1 MIELFSSAA
10 FTLYQQPDRQDES
23 TDRSQ
28 IFCPI
33 CVANGY
39 ASGVKSD
46 QNWFF
51 AANSSGG
58 ALWYRGI
65 DRVQLGA
72 VYHQGSR
79 GLRALAGYQ
88 VLEES
93 NRAPALNVSYG
104 VQSQETG
111 STGTSLTLEKN
122 FFRGIETLNV
132 FGGVSR
138 RTGETQNRAVYGFK
152 WSPDDRWF
160 FGNQFDGLDHN
171 PFFQVVRGDRSYGLL
186 YTATRKVS
194 LTLGVSF

>member
-1 MIELFSSAA
+1 MLELLSPAS
-10 FTLYQQPDRQDES
+10 FTLYPTIQAEEQASDK
-23 TDRSQ
+23 SQ

-39 ASGVKSD
+39 ASGIKSD
-46 QNWFF
+46 QDWFF

-88 VLEES
+88 LVQES
-93 NRAPALNVSYG
+93 GRAPALNISYG

-111 STGTSLTLEKN
+111 TTGTSLTLEKN
-122 FFRGIETLNV
+122 FFRGIESLNV

-138 RTGETQNRAVYGFK
+138 RTGETTNRAVYGFK
-152 WSPDDRWF
+152 WSPNDRWF
-160 FGNQFDGLDHN
+160 IGNQFDGIDHN
-171 PFFQVVRGDRSYGLL
+171 PFFQIVKGDKSYGLL
-186 YTATRKVS
+186 YTATKKIS
-194 LTLGVSF
+194 LTFGISF

>member
-1 MIELFSSAA
+1 MLELLSPAA
-10 FTLYQQPDRQDES
+10 FTLYPTIQAEEQASDK
-23 TDRSQ
+23 SQ

-39 ASGVKSD
+39 ASGIKSD
-46 QNWFF
+46 QDWFF

-88 VLEES
+88 LLQES
-93 NRAPALNVSYG
+93 GQAPALNISYG

-111 STGTSLTLEKN
+111 TTGTSITLEKN
-122 FFRGIETLNV
+122 FFRGIESLNV

-138 RTGETQNRAVYGFK
+138 RTGETTNRAVYGFK
-152 WSPDDRWF
+152 WSPNDRWF
-160 FGNQFDGLDHN
+160 IGNQFDGIDHN
-171 PFFQVVRGDRSYGLL
+171 PFFQIVKGDKSYGLL
-186 YTATRKVS
+186 YTATKKIS
-194 LTLGVSF
+194 LTFGISF

>member
-1 MIELFSSAA
+1 MIELFSPPP
-10 FTLYQQPDRQDES
+10 FTLYAS
-23 TDRSQ
+23 TQSGDQTADKSQ
-28 IFCPI
+28 MFCPI

-46 QNWFF
+46 RDWFF

-88 VLEES
+88 IVQES
-93 NRAPALNVSYG
+93 GRLPAFNVSYG

-122 FFRGIETLNV
+122 YFRGIESLNV
-132 FGGVSR
+132 FAGVSR
-138 RTGETQNRAVYGFK
+138 RTGETTNRAVYGFK
-152 WSPDDRWF
+152 WSPDDSWF
-160 FGNQFDGLDHN
+160 IGDQFDGIDHN
-171 PFFQVVRGDRSYGLL
+171 PFFQLVRGDKSYGLL
-186 YTATRKVS
+186 YTATKKIS
-194 LTLGVSF
+194 LTFGISF

>member
-1 MIELFSSAA
+1 MLELLVPTS
-10 FTLYQQPDRQDES
+10 FTLYSPQQMDDKAV
-23 TDRSQ
+23 DKSQ

-46 QNWFF
+46 QDWFF

-88 VLEES
+88 ILQES
-93 NRAPALNVSYG
+93 AGAPALNISYG

-122 FFRGIETLNV
+122 FFRGIESLNV

-160 FGNQFDGLDHN
+160 FGNQFDGVDHN
-171 PFFQVVRGDRSYGLL
+171 PFFQVVRGDKSYGLL

-194 LTLGVSF
+194 LTFGISF

>member
-1 MIELFSSAA
+1 MLELFSVPA
-10 FTLYQQPDRQDES
+10 FTLYPSAQASDQTADK
-23 TDRSQ
+23 SQ

-46 QNWFF
+46 QDWFF

-79 GLRALAGYQ
+79 GIRALAGYQ
-88 VLEES
+88 IVQES
-93 NRAPALNVSYG
+93 GRSPALNASYG

-111 STGTSLTLEKN
+111 ATGTSFTLEKN
-122 FFRGIETLNV
+122 FFRGIESLNV

-138 RTGETQNRAVYGFK
+138 RTGETINRAVYGFK

-160 FGNQFDGLDHN
+160 IGDQFDGIDHN
-171 PFFQVVRGDRSYGLL
+171 PFFQIVRGDKSYGLL
-186 YTATRKVS
+186 YTATKKIS
-194 LTLGVSF
+194 LTFGISF